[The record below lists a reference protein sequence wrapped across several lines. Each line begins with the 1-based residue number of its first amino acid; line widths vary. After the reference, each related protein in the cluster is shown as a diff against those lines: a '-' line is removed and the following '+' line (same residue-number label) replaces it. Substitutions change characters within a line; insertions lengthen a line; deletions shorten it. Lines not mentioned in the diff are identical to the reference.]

1 MNLFGNKQT
10 QKPGPS
16 TSSSSAA
23 SSDVKEG
30 SKISTCMHL
39 FAVHTGKKRKDVQ
52 QGNSPL
58 SIRQARR
65 DHDRKKAESS
75 PDGVKLQSDE
85 PLLSSGMTSLF
96 ASLVSPTQE
105 YEFRTVN
112 SGTVTAGSGIW
123 AGAPKFDPT
132 VQAEWSSFSA
142 LFDEYKL
149 IGAKITFAPYFNS
162 SGSTELGQAGPYI
175 ICGANLGSF
184 GTNPTSV
191 ANCMETANAR
201 MIYLS
206 PGGPHSQYVVECR
219 TPHLEYQ
226 TMGSGGTPYAGAYG
240 QFSIYGSDFYSS
252 SNMIAYVIELFVK
265 LRARN

>member
-1 MNLFGNKQT
+1 MSLVALHQ
-10 QKPGPS
+10 
-16 TSSSSAA
+16 
-23 SSDVKEG
+23 
-30 SKISTCMHL
+30 
-39 FAVHTGKKRKDVQ
+39 GKKRIDVQ
-52 QGNSPL
+52 QGKSPL
-58 SIRQARR
+58 SVRQARR
-65 DHDRKKAESS
+65 VHDKKQAEAD
-75 PDGVKLQSDE
+75 PDGVVIRPELQEE
-85 PLLSSGMTSLF
+85 PGLSSTMTSLF

-112 SGTVTAGSGIW
+112 SGTITAGSGIW

-132 VQAEWSSFSA
+132 TQAEWSSFSN

-149 IGAKITFAPYFNS
+149 IGAKITFMPYFNS
-162 SGSTELGQAGPYI
+162 SGSTELGTPGPYVV
-175 ICGANLGSF
+175 CAANLGSF

-201 MIYLS
+201 VIYLS
-206 PGGPHSQYVVECR
+206 PGGPHSQYVVECK

-226 TMGSGGTPYAGAYG
+226 IMGSGGTPYAGAYG
-240 QFSIYGSDFYSS
+240 QFSVYGSDFYSS